1 MRMKFIKPGPESVST
16 YSAAMM
22 LEALRKIDKVYVVVF
37 IIFMGIA
44 LLDNQQLIPLSLQRH
59 YSVDLSITDSL
70 IALYAVSDF
79 PLLTTLGCAFHQI
92 LLSSDLQ
99 EVRRLT
105 QSLVC

>member
-1 MRMKFIKPGPESVST
+1 MTKDHWTYEFSKKAEKFNRQAKSKS
-16 YSAAMM
+16 SQAA
-22 LEALRKIDKVYVVVF
+22 
-37 IIFMGIA
+37 
-44 LLDNQQLIPLSLQRH
+44 LILFQKALQRH

-70 IALYAVSDF
+70 IALYAISDF
-79 PLLTTLGCAFHQI
+79 PLLTTLGSAFHQI